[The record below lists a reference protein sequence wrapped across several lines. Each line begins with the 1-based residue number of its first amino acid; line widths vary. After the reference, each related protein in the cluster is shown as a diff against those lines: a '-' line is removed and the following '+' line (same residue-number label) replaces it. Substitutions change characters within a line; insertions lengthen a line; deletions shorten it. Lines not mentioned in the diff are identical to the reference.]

1 MDYGS
6 VISKVMPGTFVP
18 DMGSAIKLDETPNV
32 GPIPGGS
39 LDGVAGVTGAAGA
52 EGTSSFRDTV
62 KSMLADV
69 NNKIATSDQA
79 QRDLASG
86 KTNDLQKV
94 VTSVEEANLA
104 MNFTMAMRTKLLEA
118 YQEIARMQI

>member
-104 MNFTMAMRTKLLEA
+104 LNFTMSMRTKLLEA

>member
-6 VISKVMPGTFVP
+6 AISKVVPGTFVP
-18 DMGSAIKLDETPNV
+18 DLGAAIKLDERPNV
-32 GPIPGGS
+32 GPIP
-39 LDGVAGVTGAAGA
+39 DGAAGVTGIAPAD
-52 EGTSSFRDTV
+52 GTSFRDTV
-62 KSMLADV
+62 KSMLSDV
-69 NNKIATSDQA
+69 NDKITVSDQA
-79 QRDLASG
+79 QRDLATG

-104 MNFTMAMRTKLLEA
+104 LNFTMSMRTKLLEA

>member
-6 VISKVMPGTFVP
+6 VISKVVPGTFVP
-18 DMGSAIKLDETPNV
+18 DMGAAIKLDERPNV
-32 GPIPGGS
+32 GPIPDGAA
-39 LDGVAGVTGAAGA
+39 GVAGIGETQ
-52 EGTSSFRDTV
+52 GTSFRDTV

-69 NNKIATSDQA
+69 NDKISVSDQA

-104 MNFTMAMRTKLLEA
+104 LNFTMSMRTKLLEA

>member
-1 MDYGS
+1 
-6 VISKVMPGTFVP
+6 
-18 DMGSAIKLDETPNV
+18 PNV
-32 GPIPGGS
+32 GPIPGTS
-39 LDGVAGVTGAAGA
+39 PDGVAGPSTSSGQAA
-52 EGTSSFRDTV
+52 EGTSFRDTV

-69 NNKIATSDQA
+69 NDKVNVSDQA

-104 MNFTMAMRTKLLEA
+104 MNFTMSMRSKLLEA